1 MIEHCDWLLN
11 GAALIALI
19 GGSSGLGGQHV
30 ASWFETKPNWSHQ
43 YHLRDEIPQSAK
55 VCIALLCFCFYEVL
69 FGAVCQSTRGEKNCV

>member
-30 ASWFETKPNWSHQ
+30 ASWFETKPN
-43 YHLRDEIPQSAK
+43 
-55 VCIALLCFCFYEVL
+55 
-69 FGAVCQSTRGEKNCV
+69 